1 MAISELELKK
11 EKLILSK
18 VSNLVDKNLE
28 ELSKIV
34 KINEEELIEF
44 KKLMWQDSNFFDNAE
59 IEQVRTITSLEE
71 EKD

>member
-18 VSNLVDKNLE
+18 VNDLVNKNLQ

-59 IEQVRTITSLEE
+59 IE
-71 EKD
+71 